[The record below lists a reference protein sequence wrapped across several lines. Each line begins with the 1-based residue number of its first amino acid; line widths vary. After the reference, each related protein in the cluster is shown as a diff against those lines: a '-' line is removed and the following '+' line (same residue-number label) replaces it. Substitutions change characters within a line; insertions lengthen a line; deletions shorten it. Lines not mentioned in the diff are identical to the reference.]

1 MHGAATAYTRHLEKM
16 LDLMEAGQRTNER
29 LMVELDN
36 TRNNRTVRA
45 DSAVSKLNLKNTAEL
60 KTETSILG

>member
-1 MHGAATAYTRHLEKM
+1 M

-36 TRNNRTVRA
+36 TRNNRTTRT
-45 DSAVSKLNLKNTAEL
+45 DSAASKQRGQAVLRTSLSLKSTAEL
-60 KTETSILG
+60 KMETSIPG